1 MLLWLCFT
9 TLGDWLKK
17 IEKTRGSS
25 PTNQIQNKNQLTLG
39 THDWTRL
46 ALVTCVPSSSSCV
59 IVLLP
64 FVLTGHC
71 DCFGFGFT
79 VLREQRYRPVMGTFS
94 RLAEVVRL
102 RKFRLKCGWLIWCFR
117 LNFLSEF
124 LGQFLEFISSVFHF
138 ISLRF
143 EWESSYFGLAL
154 SLSLTIAIVKLLI
167 RT

>member
-1 MLLWLCFT
+1 MVPPQPIRFKTKTNWHWAHTSGRVWRWSLVFLRVLLALLCCFRLLWLV
-9 TLGDWLKK
+9 
-17 IEKTRGSS
+17 I
-25 PTNQIQNKNQLTLG
+25 
-39 THDWTRL
+39 
-46 ALVTCVPSSSSCV
+46 V
-59 IVLLP
+59 IVL
-64 FVLTGHC
+64 VL
-71 DCFGFGFT
+71 
-79 VLREQRYRPVMGTFS
+79 VLLYWGDSAIGQLWALFP
-94 RLAEVVRL
+94 LAEVVRL